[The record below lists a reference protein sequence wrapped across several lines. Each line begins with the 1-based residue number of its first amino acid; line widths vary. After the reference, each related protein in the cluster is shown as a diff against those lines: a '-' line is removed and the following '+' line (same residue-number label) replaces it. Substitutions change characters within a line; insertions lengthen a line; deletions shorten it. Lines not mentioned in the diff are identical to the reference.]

1 MNRIHIGMTM
11 PLLLATT
18 LSAHAQSSVTIYGSI
33 DAAVGVSKTTTGK
46 TTPGGA
52 VTVATPGSTINRMD
66 SSVGPGS
73 RLGFRG
79 TEDLGDGLKA
89 NFVLES
95 GFGADTG
102 ALQQGGLAFGRQAL
116 VGLSS
121 AAGWSVTAGRQ
132 YSPLDIAFAQ
142 SDALGGVYWG
152 NVVNNSGHG
161 IYESLAAAP
170 GGGAFQSAGRV
181 DNSLQFAWTSGPV
194 AAKLLVGAGN
204 ENSRGTGRLINPH
217 ISYTSGPLQIHGS
230 YVRMRQ
236 NSEAITA
243 TADPEWLSEWLVG
256 GSYDFGPVRLF
267 TGYFKLNGPKDQG
280 NLSAAAKGSPFAYT
294 WSKTDSIWLGARMPV
309 GAQGVFS
316 AQVARVNYDYA
327 SGPAGKGLVLGFVY
341 EHSLSKRTTLYG
353 NFGQTS
359 NNAYANGPLISAVPV
374 LFSNGYGSDVRAISF
389 GVRHTF

>member
-52 VTVATPGSTINRMD
+52 VTVATPGSTINRMY

-79 TEDLGDGLKA
+79 TEDLGNGLKT

-95 GFGADTG
+95 GIGATTG
-102 ALQQGGLAFGRQAL
+102 ALQQGGLAFGRQTL
-116 VGLSS
+116 LGLSS

-170 GGGAFQSAGRV
+170 GGGAFQSPGRV
-181 DNSLQFAWTSGPV
+181 DNSLQFSWTSGPV

-243 TADPEWLSEWLVG
+243 TAAPEWLSEWMVG

-267 TGYFKLNGPKDQG
+267 TGYFKLNGPKNQG

-294 WSKTDSIWLGARMPV
+294 WSKTASTWLGARMPV
-309 GAQGVFS
+309 GAHGVFS

-327 SGPAGKGLVLGFVY
+327 SSAAGKGLVLGFVY
-341 EHSLSKRTTLYG
+341 EHSLSKRTTLYA

-374 LFSNGYGSDVRAISF
+374 LFSNGYGSDVRALSF